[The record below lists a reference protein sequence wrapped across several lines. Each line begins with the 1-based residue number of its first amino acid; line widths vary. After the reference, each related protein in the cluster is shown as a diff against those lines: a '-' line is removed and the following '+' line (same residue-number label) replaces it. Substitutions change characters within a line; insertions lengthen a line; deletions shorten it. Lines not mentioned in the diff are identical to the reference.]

1 MVDMIGVKLMHKLL
15 PGAPGTL
22 PDDLCIV
29 YPTQQFE
36 QFPAHIPLPSLS
48 KGCRF
53 GISGHS
59 CTALPSSACYTSCT
73 MQAVW
78 MSTVPVSPRVATQ
91 TGAEGQVVAA
101 QAKVSPHA
109 SSSPALLHPS
119 SDLSVGMLSTDR
131 TVYSRSSCMSTTQCL
146 CAGCQA
152 LLYKQPAADWRR
164 KEDLRVS
171 C

>member
-1 MVDMIGVKLMHKLL
+1 MHKLL

-22 PDDLCIV
+22 PDDLYVV

-59 CTALPSSACYTSCT
+59 CTALPSSACYRSCT

-78 MSTVPVSPRVATQ
+78 MSIVPVNPRVATQ

-109 SSSPALLHPS
+109 SSSSPALLHPS

-152 LLYKQPAADWRR
+152 LLYKQPAADRR
-164 KEDLRVS
+164 HKGDLRVL